1 LQWVQGSA
9 DVAETSFFK
18 INSQGTPLDDV
29 ETMLIR
35 NRRKPIA
42 ISARAILRAGTG
54 NAYWSSFAEE
64 KKTVV
69 EDLSKHLYATFFEPE
84 VDTPLKTLDVPLGG
98 SVSPVDALSLLI
110 EYLTIAGTTQASG
123 TKLIDKYDDDGVG
136 DETIKVL
143 KNALLIVQRM
153 TGNSDGSMGLHP
165 AVYFYNERGKY
176 SRFLFLGMASLTA
189 EKLRNNDDGYF
200 KKFTTARK
208 NMEKFLIDNK
218 SLIGILLQNMG
229 KGNRVSKMRDLFSF
243 LVAESAD
250 RILLPEEAISQL
262 GLRGRIFDV
271 NTAHQGPTRFSD
283 DDKSQIFI
291 TKALASALTCT
302 VCGGKLDPHKSVS
315 YDHKKR
321 VRDGGGNHP
330 SNGDLVHPYCNTGI
344 KS

>member
-1 LQWVQGSA
+1 MTTQHPRAGAGHAPTHHHQFTFGAGVA
-9 DVAETSFFK
+9 DDRRGIVGKHA
-18 INSQGTPLDDV
+18 
-29 ETMLIR
+29 R
-35 NRRKPIA
+35 HRRK
-42 ISARAILRAGTG
+42 
-54 NAYWSSFAEE
+54 
-64 KKTVV
+64 V
-69 EDLSKHLYATFFEPE
+69 
-84 VDTPLKTLDVPLGG
+84 
-98 SVSPVDALSLLI
+98 
-110 EYLTIAGTTQASG
+110 
-123 TKLIDKYDDDGVG
+123 
-136 DETIKVL
+136 
-143 KNALLIVQRM
+143 
-153 TGNSDGSMGLHP
+153 P

-176 SRFLFLGMASLTA
+176 SRFVFLGMASLIA

-200 KKFTTARK
+200 KKFTAARK

-218 SLIGILLQNMG
+218 SLIGILLQKMG

-250 RILLPEEAISQL
+250 RIVRPEEAISQL

-271 NTAHQGPTRFSD
+271 NTANQGPARFSD

-315 YDHKKR
+315 YDHVKR